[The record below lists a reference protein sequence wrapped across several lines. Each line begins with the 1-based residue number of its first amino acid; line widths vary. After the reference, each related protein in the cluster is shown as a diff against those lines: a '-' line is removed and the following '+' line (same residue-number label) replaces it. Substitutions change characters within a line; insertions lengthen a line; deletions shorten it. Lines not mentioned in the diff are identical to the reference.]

1 MVMVDEVAESTTV
14 REGTV
19 KVADLCVCVCVC
31 GVRDARLQKPF
42 LDI

>member
-1 MVMVDEVAESTTV
+1 MMDEVAESTTV

-31 GVRDARLQKPF
+31 VCVSVCVYV
-42 LDI
+42 